1 MYFWRINDGKIIAET
16 QRGPLQSNQTTPA
29 SMSRNEN
36 FVKRLVGVARS
47 PKFLA
52 FQVQLLI
59 TAISTQ
65 IFSENTTILL
75 ALH

>member
-1 MYFWRINDGKIIAET
+1 MMKQSS
-16 QRGPLQSNQTTPA
+16 QRRREILYNRTRQPQQVCLTMKTLLIDWSEWQAKLQA
-29 SMSRNEN
+29 
-36 FVKRLVGVARS
+36 L
-47 PKFLA
+47 
-52 FQVQLLI
+52 QVQLLI